1 MIILKEVSKHHKNG
15 FVAID
20 ELTLT
25 IDQGDFVFL
34 VGPSGAGKSTL
45 LNLLTGEKKP
55 TSGQINVL
63 NYPVNRLTDD
73 QIPEL
78 RRQIGVIFQDYKL
91 LPKRTVY
98 ENIAF
103 ALRVLNYSR
112 SACHQMVP
120 QVLEL
125 VGLTSKAHHYPTELS
140 GGEQQ
145 RICIARA
152 IVHNPPILLAD
163 EPTGNLDPDT
173 AWDIMHLLSKINQRK
188 TTLIIATHDK
198 EIVNKMRK
206 RVIKIEH
213 GRITK
218 DLAMGAYHDTV

>member
-1 MIILKEVSKHHKNG
+1 MIAVKCISKTHTNTFKALNN
-15 FVAID
+15 IS
-20 ELTLT
+20 LTV
-25 IDQGDFVFL
+25 DQGEFVFL

-45 LNLLTGEKKP
+45 LNCLFCKERITNGE
-55 TSGQINVL
+55 INVL
-63 NYPVNRLTDD
+63 NYPVHNLTPD
-73 QIPEL
+73 QIPYL

-103 ALRVLNYSR
+103 ALQVLHVTR
-112 SACHQMVP
+112 SQVHQMVH

-125 VGLTSKAHHYPTELS
+125 VNLTSKAHHYPTELS

-145 RICIARA
+145 RVCIARA

-173 AWDIMHLLSKINQRK
+173 AWDIMQLLTKVNHRK
-188 TTLIIATHDK
+188 KTVIIATHDRD
-198 EIVNKMRK
+198 IVNKMRK
-206 RVIKIEH
+206 RVIKIEN
-213 GRITK
+213 GAITH
-218 DLAMGAYHDTV
+218 DQAIGQYHAV